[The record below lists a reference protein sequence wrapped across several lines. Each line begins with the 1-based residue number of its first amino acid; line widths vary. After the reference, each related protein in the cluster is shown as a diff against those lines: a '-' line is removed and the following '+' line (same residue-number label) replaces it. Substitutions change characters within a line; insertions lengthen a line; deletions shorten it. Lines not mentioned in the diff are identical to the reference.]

1 MNTFVL
7 ICAYLYIYIHD
18 LGKCVQIIYTVT
30 CVNMLIY
37 WILVI
42 FLYMCV
48 CNLFLGRAKANQFC
62 SPAESELLSPG
73 MRSSRGQADSSV
85 LMLQQGLGSRALAFL
100 SRDRPVTWGTG
111 GCATLRNTAVQARKV
126 LGGSG
131 R

>member
-48 CNLFLGRAKANQFC
+48 CNLFLG
-62 SPAESELLSPG
+62 
-73 MRSSRGQADSSV
+73 
-85 LMLQQGLGSRALAFL
+85 
-100 SRDRPVTWGTG
+100 
-111 GCATLRNTAVQARKV
+111 
-126 LGGSG
+126 GGSCYYMAFSDSVGALLG
-131 R
+131 RNWNCKCSCHCLNMPEFV

>member
-42 FLYMCV
+42 FCICV
-48 CNLFLGRAKANQFC
+48 CVIYSWGGA
-62 SPAESELLSPG
+62 
-73 MRSSRGQADSSV
+73 V
-85 LMLQQGLGSRALAFL
+85 
-100 SRDRPVTWGTG
+100 VTIWPLV
-111 GCATLRNTAVQARKV
+111 TL
-126 LGGSG
+126 
-131 R
+131 